1 MTGWPEY
8 NRPHNLLHTRPKSGN
23 FLNEI
28 MGRKPIPDAK
38 KALQG
43 TLKKCR
49 AREATTPATGVCK
62 PITKTTPPSWLTDK
76 ARKIYGDTAKMLISW
91 KVLTKLD
98 LPLLAAYAAAYANL
112 IAANDDI
119 TQYGYFVTTVTDK
132 GTTRSLHPAAKMFKD
147 SLDTVNK
154 IGAQFGLSP
163 VSRRSLDAVAGGK
176 KDEPKKE
183 EDQFAEFFK

>member
-1 MTGWPEY
+1 
-8 NRPHNLLHTRPKSGN
+8 
-23 FLNEI
+23 

-38 KALQG
+38 KSLQG

-49 AREATTPATGVCK
+49 MQEASTPTTGVCK
-62 PITKTTPPSWLTDK
+62 PITKTTAPPWLTDK
-76 ARKIYGDTAKMLISW
+76 ARRIYGDTAKMLITW
-91 KVLTKLD
+91 RVLTKLD

-119 TQYGYFVTTVTDK
+119 AEYGYFVTTHTDK
-132 GTTRSLHPAAKMFKD
+132 GVTRTLHPAAKMFKD

-163 VSRRSLDAVAGGK
+163 VSRRSFDAAAGGRK
-176 KDEPKKE
+176 EEPKKE
-183 EDQFAEFFK
+183 VDQFAEFFK

>member
-1 MTGWPEY
+1 
-8 NRPHNLLHTRPKSGN
+8 
-23 FLNEI
+23 
-28 MGRKPIPDAK
+28 MGRKPIPDGK

-49 AREATTPATGVCK
+49 VQGTETAVAGVCK
-62 PITKTTPPSWLTDK
+62 PITKTTPPSWLTDE
-76 ARKIYGDTAKMLISW
+76 ARKIYSTTAKMLISW

-112 IAANDDI
+112 IAANEDI
-119 TQYGYFVTTVTDK
+119 AQYGYFVESVSDK
-132 GTTRSLHPAAKMFKD
+132 GVTRTLHPAAKMFKD

-154 IGAQFGLSP
+154 IGTQFGLSP
-163 VSRRSLDAVAGGK
+163 VSRRSFDAAAGK
-176 KDEPKKE
+176 KDESKKE

>member
-1 MTGWPEY
+1 
-8 NRPHNLLHTRPKSGN
+8 
-23 FLNEI
+23 
-28 MGRKPIPDAK
+28 MGRKPIPDEK

-49 AREATTPATGVCK
+49 TQGAATATTGVCK
-62 PITKTTPPSWLTDK
+62 PITKTTPPAWLSDA
-76 ARKIYGDTAKMLISW
+76 ARKIYAQTAKMLISW

-112 IAANDDI
+112 LKAYEDVAGA
-119 TQYGYFVTTVTDK
+119 TGYFYEKETRT
-132 GTTRSLHPAAKMFKD
+132 GTTYEMHPAAKMFKD

-154 IGAQFGLSP
+154 VGAQFGLSP
-163 VSRRSLDAVAGGK
+163 VSRRSFDAAAGGRK
-176 KDEPKKE
+176 EEPKKE

>member
-1 MTGWPEY
+1 
-8 NRPHNLLHTRPKSGN
+8 
-23 FLNEI
+23 
-28 MGRKPIPDAK
+28 MGRKPIPGEK
-38 KALQG
+38 IALQG
-43 TLKKCR
+43 RLKYCR
-49 AREATTPATGVCK
+49 VQGTAPAAAGVCK
-62 PITKTTPPSWLTDK
+62 PITKTTPPSWLTDE
-76 ARKIYGDTAKMLISW
+76 ARKIYNTTSKMLISW

-119 TQYGYFVTTVTDK
+119 AQYGYFVESVSDK
-132 GTTRSLHPAAKMFKD
+132 GVTRTLHPAAKMFKD

-163 VSRRSLDAVAGGK
+163 VSRRNFDATAGGK
-176 KDEPKKE
+176 KDESKKE